1 MDLVS
6 PFIERARSL
15 WNAMPPQARL
25 TAGLLAL
32 AIIVSS
38 GFLLRGTTSPA
49 GEYLF
54 GGILFSDIDLKQAEL
69 AFGGSSLRD
78 YEIVGNRIRVP
89 RAQRDTYLKALKDAN
104 FSNEVGDALR
114 DVLGATNPFE
124 LSSITAAKM
133 QAAVTKDIST
143 AITRL
148 PYVESAFVRYDT
160 KKGSFGQSDQQTAAV
175 YVTPKAGSQLS
186 WEQRKWIAQMVA
198 FSYSGLKSDNISVM
212 DQSSGE
218 VTLGSPDPESS
229 RLHAYEQ
236 MRQRLKRDYEAECR
250 KLLTSYGEVQVAV
263 DVELD
268 PTLRH
273 ESEQLKFNDKTTP
286 LVSSSSRRDSESSRQ
301 PEGNRPGTEPN
312 ALANKPASLQASM
325 SQSTRNK
332 ESFEN
337 EQSVAGHELTLIERA
352 GLLARRVNLAVR
364 IPRSYYPK
372 AFQRQWQQ
380 LNPDTPPSEMPKL
393 TEADLQRLQ
402 NETFQSIELLLSGL
416 LPPEQPGS
424 ERGKN
429 VTVSDYWDD
438 PEQPDDRPSLAMTGL
453 AWLGQH
459 WQNVGMLGLALIVL
473 GMLWSMSRAK
483 APATDP
489 WAEGYATQLQ
499 AELADL
505 FEAGRPTTAEA
516 AAAGGDTA
524 PQTALEAGR
533 QATGNPRSQTK
544 KIQED
549 LNRMVQQDPAAAAN
563 LLQVWMGE
571 AA

>member
-25 TAGLLAL
+25 TAGLLTL

-38 GFLLRGTTSPA
+38 GFLLRGTTSPT

-312 ALANKPASLQASM
+312 ALANKPA
-325 SQSTRNK
+325 
-332 ESFEN
+332 
-337 EQSVAGHELTLIERA
+337 
-352 GLLARRVNLAVR
+352 RV
-364 IPRSYYPK
+364 
-372 AFQRQWQQ
+372 
-380 LNPDTPPSEMPKL
+380 
-393 TEADLQRLQ
+393 
-402 NETFQSIELLLSGL
+402 
-416 LPPEQPGS
+416 
-424 ERGKN
+424 
-429 VTVSDYWDD
+429 
-438 PEQPDDRPSLAMTGL
+438 
-453 AWLGQH
+453 
-459 WQNVGMLGLALIVL
+459 
-473 GMLWSMSRAK
+473 
-483 APATDP
+483 
-489 WAEGYATQLQ
+489 
-499 AELADL
+499 
-505 FEAGRPTTAEA
+505 
-516 AAAGGDTA
+516 
-524 PQTALEAGR
+524 
-533 QATGNPRSQTK
+533 
-544 KIQED
+544 
-549 LNRMVQQDPAAAAN
+549 
-563 LLQVWMGE
+563 
-571 AA
+571 